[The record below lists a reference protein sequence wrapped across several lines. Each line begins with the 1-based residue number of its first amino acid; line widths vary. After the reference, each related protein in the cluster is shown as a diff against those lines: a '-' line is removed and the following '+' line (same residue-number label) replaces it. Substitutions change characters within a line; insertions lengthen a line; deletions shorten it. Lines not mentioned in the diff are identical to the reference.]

1 MVKKPKRLFLY
12 LAIACFAGLVTIFI
26 VDGYIG
32 VHDTIGVT
40 VGEYEQKIKA
50 SYWERSDVSW
60 LISASPGEKVS
71 FSYRIDNNQLSEYS
85 AHIEA
90 SVWQENEKIIDLFS
104 EDVSVARLDGTT
116 VKWTL
121 SSDELKDDVS
131 VPGELSEYTVRIN
144 RGEVERRVVV
154 SYYYPYP
161 YPYPEG
167 VPPPPKPEPVR

>member
-12 LAIACFAGLVTIFI
+12 LAIACFAGLVTIFV

-40 VGEYEQKIKA
+40 VGEYEQKIEA
-50 SYWERSDVSW
+50 DYWERNDVSW
-60 LISASPGEKVS
+60 PVDASAGANVY
-71 FSYRIDNNQLSEYS
+71 FSYQIDNNQLSDYS
-85 AHIEA
+85 AHIRA
-90 SVWQENEKIIDLFS
+90 SLWQENEKVIDLFS
-104 EDVSVARLDGTT
+104 EDVSIARLDGAT

-131 VPGELSEYTVRIN
+131 VPGERSEYTVRIN
-144 RGEVERRVVV
+144 LGEVERRVVV

-161 YPYPEG
+161 YPE
-167 VPPPPKPEPVR
+167 VPSPAKPEPVR